1 MDSLLERS
9 IWQFRQPW
17 LSLTRPPGQIQRLEG
32 LFTDHCDNG
41 SPSVLFCGKTA
52 AAPDKTGVA
61 WGCTP
66 LRGAKVPM
74 HASATSALTAG
85 CVADALAAAGLAPDT
100 SPRRLAEY
108 SFDAA
113 NYRLVP
119 QAVLFPRTATDVAT
133 AARICHEHAVPLTAR
148 GGGTSMAGN
157 AISRGVFLDLFRHMT
172 AVSAVDDTARTVHAE
187 AAVVLSELRT
197 AVHAAT
203 VQRLTFAPDPSS
215 HARARLGGARG
226 ERCPRQS
233 FGQVRQHQRSRGGAA
248 CRGSQRHPVNGHEQ
262 RRARHRSRR
271 WCSRAH
277 SPPRRGLATRH
288 TPI

>member
-1 MDSLLERS
+1 
-9 IWQFRQPW
+9 
-17 LSLTRPPGQIQRLEG
+17 
-32 LFTDHCDNG
+32 
-41 SPSVLFCGKTA
+41 
-52 AAPDKTGVA
+52 
-61 WGCTP
+61 
-66 LRGAKVPM
+66 M

-226 ERCPRQS
+226 NDARGNHSVKYGSTSDHVVELHVVAANGTQLTATNS
-233 FGQVRQHQRSRGGAA
+233 GVRATDPGDGAA
-248 CRGSQRHPVNGHEQ
+248 VRT
-262 RRARHRSRR
+262 ARPGAASRR
-271 WCSRAH
+271 GIH
-277 SPPRRGLATRH
+277 LFELPDPDPYHQHL
-288 TPI
+288 